1 MNPFTAILGIVA
13 GSLVSVAFGLAVV
26 LFVFWMLRNDHP
38 VFAAE
43 LPELARGVLMFSLL
57 AVLSATGFLGT
68 LWSRSW
74 RYAPL
79 ALMWIGLG
87 LVGWYYWPS

>member
-38 VFAAE
+38 RFAAE
-43 LPELARGVLMFSLL
+43 LPELARGVLMFSIL
-57 AVLSATGFLGT
+57 AVLGATGFLGT
-68 LWSRSW
+68 IWSRPW

-79 ALMWIGLG
+79 VLMWFGLA